1 MFDSPPPQKWMLVLF
16 FFIFFYFWM
25 LVLVERSSI
34 LVVKNGFMLFLLWHV
49 VRRIFT
55 LRHTPETSFTNTSY
69 TLILSIPFC
78 PFKKKII
85 LIMPH
90 KNDFTAHLGVTIWK
104 HWDSASEIGL
114 ESCLLWQET
123 FMLNLSESRAATG
136 RLRGKSH
143 FHLPSKWHSG
153 ADVGG
158 RWGGDVTEILAV
170 LKGRP
175 CFLLFILFSLKNSQN
190 MRTIKETRCFL
201 VLWG

>member
-1 MFDSPPPQKWMLVLF
+1 
-16 FFIFFYFWM
+16 
-25 LVLVERSSI
+25 
-34 LVVKNGFMLFLLWHV
+34 MLFLLWHV

-78 PFKKKII
+78 PLKKKRI
-85 LIMPH
+85 LIMSH
-90 KNDFTAHLGVTIWK
+90 KNDFKTHLGVTIWK

-114 ESCLLWQET
+114 ESCLLPKET

-143 FHLPSKWHSG
+143 FNLPQKWNSG

-158 RWGGDVTEILAV
+158 RAAMSPGSLQYRRDVLV
-170 LKGRP
+170 SYCSF
-175 CFLLFILFSLKNSQN
+175 CFPWKIARIWEQ
-190 MRTIKETRCFL
+190 
-201 VLWG
+201 